1 MFHVVDKLRV
11 FYRITA
17 EYDVIIFKFQGS
29 ERLLLFFHHDA
40 HEITVNISFDDAR
53 LCTCIELN
61 GSA

>member
-1 MFHVVDKLRV
+1 MLSTSLVYFIELQQNMTSSFSNFR
-11 FYRITA
+11 
-17 EYDVIIFKFQGS
+17 GS